1 MTFKILKTDFNKH
14 TDESLMQAIQNGN
27 CKAFDELYIR
37 YNERIYYY
45 FYRMLGHKHQIAED
59 FVQDIFVKIIDK
71 PHYFDSKRK
80 FTTWIFSIAHNM
92 CKNEYRNRQVRS
104 IVNSEDNPDRFIYS
118 EEKVTNN
125 SEKTVNKIFLE
136 LNKMDESHKTAFLLK
151 YREGFTIEEISEI
164 MELPEGTIKSRLFY
178 ARKILKKQLTQ
189 TSTL

>member
-1 MTFKILKTDFNKH
+1 MIFRIIKSDIKSY
-14 TDESLMQAIQNGN
+14 TDEKLMQAIQNGN
-27 CKAFDELYIR
+27 CKAFDELYSR

-45 FYRMLGHKHQIAED
+45 FYRMLGYEHQIAED
-59 FVQDIFVKIIDK
+59 FVQDIFMKIIDK
-71 PHYFDSKRK
+71 PHYFDSKRT

-118 EEKVTNN
+118 EDQVTSNN
-125 SEKTVNKIFLE
+125 KKTVDKIFLE

-178 ARKILKKQLTQ
+178 TRKVLKKQLAQ
-189 TSTL
+189 TPTL